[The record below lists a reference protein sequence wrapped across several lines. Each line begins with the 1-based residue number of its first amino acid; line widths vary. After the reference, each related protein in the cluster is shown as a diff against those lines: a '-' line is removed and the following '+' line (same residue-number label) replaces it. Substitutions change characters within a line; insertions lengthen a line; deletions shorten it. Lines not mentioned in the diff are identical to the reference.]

1 MAECMHS
8 TFANP
13 SAVCRRP
20 LGPALVLAVGCAALA
35 LQALALDPGVQFH
48 GFLSQGFSYT
58 SDNNFFGGSTEEGS
72 FDYTEVGING
82 SVRAGN
88 DLLMTGQLLYR
99 RAGNADDQ
107 VALDYG
113 LLDYRAYTT
122 EHADL
127 GVRLGRIKNP
137 LGLYNDTRDVAVS
150 RPSIILP
157 QSIYFDRTR
166 DLALSGDGIGLYGER
181 RLAKGFL
188 SAEFNVVK
196 PRVDTDTLEPILL
209 GAQRPG
215 AFEDEPSALARVIF
229 DTLEQRLRIALSVA
243 ALNLQ
248 YRPGE
253 GDVSSAGDVLFSPRI
268 LSVQYD
274 AENWIVTA
282 EYARREFQFN
292 DIAYIPFTDRTGE
305 SYYFQAQYKVGSCC
319 WLLARRDVLYQ
330 NVDDKSGT
338 GFEASTGGVR
348 PAHTQFAKD
357 WTVGLRWSPEGR
369 NWLVSAEHHWVHGTA
384 WLPIEDNP
392 DPAQTVED
400 WRMALLLVS
409 VWF

>member
-1 MAECMHS
+1 MCFR
-8 TFANP
+8 FANP
-13 SAVCRRP
+13 SVGHRRAR
-20 LGPALVLAVGCAALA
+20 GPALALAACSAALA
-35 LQALALDPGVQFH
+35 LRALAIDPSVQFH

-58 SDNNFFGGSTEEGS
+58 SDNSFFGSSAEDGS
-72 FDYTEVGING
+72 FAYTEIGING
-82 SVRAGN
+82 SARAGN
-88 DLLMTGQLLYR
+88 DLLITGQLLYR
-99 RAGNADDQ
+99 RAGDANDHL
-107 VALDYG
+107 ALDYG
-113 LLDYRAYTT
+113 LLDYRAYTS
-122 EHADL
+122 EDADL
-127 GVRLGRIKNP
+127 GIRLGRIKNP

-181 RLAKGFL
+181 RLAQGFL

-215 AFEDEPSALARVIF
+215 VFDDKPSALARVIF

-253 GDVSSAGDVLFSPRI
+253 GDVSTAGDVLFSPRI

-274 AENWIVTA
+274 AENWIATA
-282 EYARREFQFN
+282 EYARREFEFN
-292 DIAYIPFTDRTGE
+292 DITYIPFAERTGE

-319 WLLARRDVLYQ
+319 WLLARRDILYQ

-338 GFEASTGGVR
+338 GFESSTGGAR
-348 PAHTQFAKD
+348 PAHSQFAKD
-357 WTVGLRWSPEGR
+357 WTVSLRWSPEGR

-392 DPAQTVED
+392 DSTQTVED
-400 WRMALLLVS
+400 WRMTLLLVS
-409 VWF
+409 AWF